1 MERIW
6 VQGVVKN
13 GQVVL
18 DAPLGVPDGTIMTVT
33 DFDPDDDPRPIS
45 ANIVFTAEE
54 LAEMARLVAE
64 KRPVSEMHAFDERV
78 CRARGL
84 L

>member
-1 MERIW
+1 METIW

-18 DAPLGVPDGTIMTVT
+18 DTPLNLPDGTVMTVT
-33 DFDPDDDPRPIS
+33 DYDPDDDQRPKPP
-45 ANIVFTAEE
+45 IVLTDEEKAE
-54 LAEMARLVAE
+54 LNRLLVE
-64 KRPVSEMHAFDERV
+64 KRPVSEIHAFDERI
-78 CRARGL
+78 CRERGL

>member
-18 DAPLGVPDGTIMTVT
+18 DAPLGVPEGTVMTVT
-33 DFDPDDDPRPIS
+33 DFDPDDDPRPTPPIEL
-45 ANIVFTAEE
+45 TDEE
-54 LAEMARLVAE
+54 KVELNRLLVE
-64 KRPVSEMHAFDERV
+64 KRPVSEIHAFDERI